1 MFTFKNLSIKQ
12 KIAGG
17 LVAFIILFVVSFCF
31 PLTSAYQT
39 SEYLAQVK
47 YKEMPQSVYGNEL
60 NLKMLQTA
68 LLVNRSISTK
78 TLSYMDSAFIA
89 LNQAKQR
96 HTELQK
102 SRNENN
108 EQALDK
114 IAFLLSDY
122 ENLLGQFN
130 SLYKQLSAAG
140 EELTENQQYK
150 ELFKKMIGDINSLSA
165 INEKIGGEAIG
176 RAAQRLDGADDS
188 VHNIFIIAYS
198 TLTIMIIVAFLL
210 FRWFSNMTV
219 KPITEIEG
227 VITKLSEGDLTQNV
241 DVNSNDEIGRMAEK
255 LNQMSSKLREI
266 VERITVGAE
275 DVNTSG
281 KEMTRTS
288 QQMNDGAS
296 AQSSSTEQISTAIE
310 QMSARIAQNTENA
323 QQTEQIAN
331 KALSNIRKTNEA
343 SQKSMEA
350 MKDIAQKI
358 SIIDEIAFQTN
369 ILALNAAVEAARA
382 GEQGKGFAVV
392 AAEVRKLAERS
403 AKAASEID
411 QVSHNAVLVSENAS
425 ALLRNI
431 IPDIERTSTLVREVA
446 AASNQQSA
454 GIDQINSS
462 MQSLNNVT
470 QSNAASA
477 EEMASTSASLAV
489 QSEELKQAVS
499 FFKIDK
505 NNNGRDRNRPQQS
518 GAQQSGTQQRVT
530 ISSKPKPDNT
540 AKPAAPRNE
549 DFMMPDNKPVKKSA
563 PKRQNAIEK
572 NTGGTFIDM
581 SSRDDKDS
589 GYESF

>member
-17 LVAFIILFVVSFCF
+17 LLAFIILFVISFCI
-31 PLTSAYQT
+31 PLSSAYQT

-60 NLKMLQTA
+60 NLKMLQTT
-68 LLVNRSISTK
+68 LLINRSISTK
-78 TLSYMDSAFIA
+78 
-89 LNQAKQR
+89 
-96 HTELQK
+96 TELQK

-114 IAFLLSDY
+114 IAFYLSDY
-122 ENLLGQFN
+122 ENLVGQFN
-130 SLYKQLSAAG
+130 TLYKQKLASG
-140 EELTENQQYK
+140 EELTESKQFT
-150 ELFKKMIGDINSLSA
+150 ELFKKMIGDINALSA

-176 RAAQRLDGADDS
+176 RASQRLDGADES
-188 VHNIFIIAYS
+188 VHNIFFIAY
-198 TLTIMIIVAFLL
+198 TTIGVMIVVAFLL
-210 FRWFSNMTV
+210 FQWFSNFTI
-219 KPITEIEG
+219 KPIIKIED
-227 VITKLSEGDLTQNV
+227 VITKLSDGDLTQNV
-241 DVNSNDEIGRMAEK
+241 EVDSNDEIGHMSEK
-255 LNQMSSKLREI
+255 LNQMSAKLREI
-266 VERITVGAE
+266 VARITIGAE

-281 KEMTRTS
+281 NEMSRTA

-296 AQSSSTEQISTAIE
+296 AQSSSTEEISTAIE
-310 QMSARIAQNTENA
+310 QMSARIAQNTANA
-323 QQTEQIAN
+323 QQTEQIAD
-331 KALSNIRKTNEA
+331 KALLNIRKTNEA

-350 MKDIAQKI
+350 MKNIAQKI

-369 ILALNAAVEAARA
+369 LLALNAAVEAARA

-392 AAEVRKLAERS
+392 ASEVRKLAERS

-411 QVSHNAVLVSENAS
+411 QVSHNAVAVSENAS

-518 GAQQSGTQQRVT
+518 GAQQSGSQQRVT

-549 DFMMPDNKPVKKSA
+549 DFMMPDNKPVKKTA
-563 PKRQNAIEK
+563 PRRKNAIEK

-581 SSRDDKDS
+581 SKKDDTDS
-589 GYESF
+589 DFESF

>member
-1 MFTFKNLSIKQ
+1 
-12 KIAGG
+12 
-17 LVAFIILFVVSFCF
+17 
-31 PLTSAYQT
+31 
-39 SEYLAQVK
+39 
-47 YKEMPQSVYGNEL
+47 
-60 NLKMLQTA
+60 
-68 LLVNRSISTK
+68 
-78 TLSYMDSAFIA
+78 MDSAFIA

-122 ENLLGQFN
+122 KNLLGQFN

-150 ELFKKMIGDINSLSA
+150 ELFKKMIGDINSLDQ
-165 INEKIGGEAIG
+165 IIEKLGGDAMA
-176 RAAQRLDGADDS
+176 RASQRLDSADDS
-188 VHNIFIIAYS
+188 VHNIFIIAFS

-518 GAQQSGTQQRVT
+518 GAQQSGSQQRVT

-549 DFMMPDNKPVKKSA
+549 DFMMPDNKPVKKTA
-563 PKRQNAIEK
+563 PRRKNAIEK

-581 SSRDDKDS
+581 SKKDDTDS
-589 GYESF
+589 DFESF

>member
-150 ELFKKMIGDINSLSA
+150 ELFKKMIGDINSLDQ
-165 INEKIGGEAIG
+165 IIEKLGGDAMA
-176 RAAQRLDGADDS
+176 RASQRLDSAD
-188 VHNIFIIAYS
+188 HNIFIIAYS

-518 GAQQSGTQQRVT
+518 GAQQSGSQQRVT

-563 PKRQNAIEK
+563 PRRKNAIEK
-572 NTGGTFIDM
+572 NTGTFIDM
-581 SSRDDKDS
+581 SRKDDTDS
-589 GYESF
+589 DFESF